1 MVVTENQWMFSPEEK
16 LKRKQQKN
24 KKHFI
29 PEPIYPFF
37 KFFASLQL
45 AVPTIL
51 TLMIVLAAG
60 TILESLEGAQA
71 AKILIYDT
79 WWFSLI
85 LFFLGFNV
93 FMVTIDRIPWQKKH
107 TGFLITHL
115 GIIIV
120 LVGSFITQAQM
131 IDGQMQVEENDGE
144 SFVTLPGAPLVYVL
158 DLANKQDWI
167 YPFKPKALPWT
178 GNEAV
183 KAETGSTIDF
193 KLLNYYPKARGKQ
206 SIQESKQGPMA
217 LKVNLVNQ
225 FVNQSIWLVEKDAE
239 RNKIPL
245 GPATISFSDEPLKPL
260 DEAKQ
265 NAAGFLLLNIAEKGH
280 EFSMDLTQAFPQKF
294 PVPETDYF
302 VEIGK
307 LFRDAAVIDNQ
318 LIDQAEEKNESFH
331 DPKSWKNPAL
341 ELTLTGKDFE
351 EHHTVFAKF
360 PEFPTVHGLKPSAI
374 GAKIFYRLPHLN
386 QEKPARELRFLKKD
400 GNLFYQVLNKTGLVT
415 GSVVEGKPI
424 ETGWMDLT
432 FNVEKIFK
440 HSKVVSF
447 YDPQPNTSE
456 AEDLTSV
463 VQVQLSEGEESAQAW
478 LEQGVRSKVQL
489 GAKEYDLI
497 YGNRRIPLGFEIF
510 LKDFKIEN
518 NPGTDKPASFSS
530 DVVLRD
536 PMRGIVR
543 DVHIS
548 MNEPLEHRGFKVY
561 QAAYRLVPGEA
572 EVSVFSVGRDP
583 GTPTKYVGCFLIVLG
598 AVIMFSMRKFS
609 KKRGAGQS

>member
-1 MVVTENQWMFSPEEK
+1 MTENQWMFSPEAK
-16 LKRKQQKN
+16 LKRKAQKN

-51 TLMIVLAAG
+51 ILMIILAAG

-79 WWFSLI
+79 WWFSLV
-85 LFFLGFNV
+85 LFFLGLNV

-120 LVGSFITQAQM
+120 LVGSFISQAKM
-131 IDGQMQVEENDGE
+131 IDGQMQIEENDGE
-144 SFVTLPGAPLVYVL
+144 SFITLPGAPLVYVL
-158 DLANKQDWI
+158 DSENKQDWI
-167 YPFKPKALPWT
+167 YPFKPKALAWSGSET
-178 GNEAV
+178 V
-183 KAETGSTIDF
+183 KAETDSPLHF
-193 KLLNYYPKARGKQ
+193 KLLSFYPKARGKQ
-206 SIQESKQGPMA
+206 SIQENKKGPMA

-225 FVNQSIWLVEKDAE
+225 FVNQSVWLVEEDPE
-239 RNKIPL
+239 RKEILL
-245 GPATISFSDEPLKPL
+245 GPAKISFSDEALKPL
-260 DEAKQ
+260 DEAEK
-265 NAAGFLLLNIAEKGH
+265 NSAGFVLLEIANAEY
-280 EFSMDLTQAFPQKF
+280 EFLIDPMKAFPQKF
-294 PVPETDYF
+294 PVAETGYF
-302 VEIGK
+302 IEITK
-307 LFRDAAVIDNQ
+307 FFRDAAVIDNQ
-318 LIDQAEEKNESFH
+318 LVDQAEEKNESFH
-331 DPKSWKNPAL
+331 EPKSWKNPAI

-351 EHHTVFAKF
+351 EHHTVFAKY

-374 GAKIFYRLPHLN
+374 GAKIFYRLPGFN
-386 QEKPARELRFLKKD
+386 QEKSARELRFLKKD

-440 HSKVVSF
+440 HSNVVSF
-447 YDPQPNTSE
+447 YEPQPNISQ
-456 AEDLTSV
+456 AVDLTSA
-463 VQVQLSEGEESAQAW
+463 VQVEITQGEESAQVW
-478 LEQGVRSKVQL
+478 LEQGVRAKVHL
-489 GAKEYDLI
+489 GEKEYELI

-510 LKDFKIEN
+510 LNDFKMEN

-561 QAAYRLVPGEA
+561 QAAFRLMPGEA

-583 GTPTKYVGCFLIVLG
+583 GTPAKYVGCLLIVLG
-598 AVIMFSMRKFS
+598 ATIMFSMRKFS
-609 KKRGAGQS
+609 KKRGAPQR